1 MFCSEEVPETPS
13 SPVESEG
20 EDEAPGS
27 SDGSREATEKP
38 PPDLASLAVPG
49 FFKNLGAHPNLKG
62 LPGLDFEI
70 PFASPILGMKYSGLI
85 GHMLLPYYDKRAN
98 YTHSRLVHVGER
110 IKQVMVIAIRV
121 FEDNPKM
128 NTLRDLYEETFKVL
142 REVDASWDFPS
153 SWQKSRAVLT
163 KIVTARKRYL
173 EKNDGVTKT
182 REDLLPFLKAI
193 DRFLERVDPN
203 VLESRSEASKAQ
215 DGAEYRNLKRSSL
228 GDGSDEVSSQKKARV
243 YKADEIPSKLSDD
256 EIEVLNAKTRDLEKR
271 LQESDAKWSSH
282 VSQIWG
288 VARPFINGGIKAQG
302 QGEKEWEEDQLQ
314 GFLRGNGLVNIAKEL
329 LGVERV
335 AQEDISSS
343 VVVKGI
349 RDLKLS

>member
-1 MFCSEEVPETPS
+1 MATPRVVRPLHPTPSFVVLRGLPRESDCTYFTNDIATDPFVGSNIHLTSSAYLSSLISDLKLIFCSGEVPETPS
-13 SPVESEG
+13 SPVDSES

-38 PPDLASLAVPG
+38 PPDLASLAAPG

-142 REVDASWDFPS
+142 REVDASWD
-153 SWQKSRAVLT
+153 QRL
-163 KIVTARKRYL
+163 Y
-173 EKNDGVTKT
+173 
-182 REDLLPFLKAI
+182 
-193 DRFLERVDPN
+193 PN
-203 VLESRSEASKAQ
+203 KQ
-215 DGAEYRNLKRSSL
+215 IKY
-228 GDGSDEVSSQKKARV
+228 EVH
-243 YKADEIPSKLSDD
+243 I
-256 EIEVLNAKTRDLEKR
+256 
-271 LQESDAKWSSH
+271 
-282 VSQIWG
+282 
-288 VARPFINGGIKAQG
+288 
-302 QGEKEWEEDQLQ
+302 
-314 GFLRGNGLVNIAKEL
+314 
-329 LGVERV
+329 
-335 AQEDISSS
+335 
-343 VVVKGI
+343 
-349 RDLKLS
+349 